1 MALRVAK
8 AANNGPTAPQS
19 GSEFAVRLYAEV
31 HSIAL
36 YATSM
41 WAADARASRHI
52 CALLHIVQRRVPIRA
67 IRGYRT
73 TRWRWL
79 WRATPAG
86 VPSLDEVE
94 NLFQY

>member
-1 MALRVAK
+1 LGLTLDSRWSFWTHFNEMALRVAK

-41 WAADARASRHI
+41 
-52 CALLHIVQRRVPIRA
+52 
-67 IRGYRT
+67 
-73 TRWRWL
+73 
-79 WRATPAG
+79 
-86 VPSLDEVE
+86 
-94 NLFQY
+94 